1 MKEYNNK
8 KTSIVYPDNV
18 IDCSVIIGHFVLIRE
33 NNHIAKNVR
42 IGSYT
47 EIAHDTDIGKNVNI
61 HSGCFIPEF
70 TIIMKNCWI
79 GPHVTFVN
87 DIYPQTGGKYREG
100 VIVEPN
106 AIIGANSTIMA
117 GVKIG
122 AGAIIGAGSVVTKD
136 VPADEVWAGNPAKFI
151 KYRKDIKE
159 YANTTL

>member
-79 GPHVTFVN
+79 GPHVTFVMT
-87 DIYPQTGGKYREG
+87 YTHKPGGNIEKVLLLSQMLLLVQIQLLWQE
-100 VIVEPN
+100 
-106 AIIGANSTIMA
+106 S
-117 GVKIG
+117 K
-122 AGAIIGAGSVVTKD
+122 
-136 VPADEVWAGNPAKFI
+136 
-151 KYRKDIKE
+151 
-159 YANTTL
+159 